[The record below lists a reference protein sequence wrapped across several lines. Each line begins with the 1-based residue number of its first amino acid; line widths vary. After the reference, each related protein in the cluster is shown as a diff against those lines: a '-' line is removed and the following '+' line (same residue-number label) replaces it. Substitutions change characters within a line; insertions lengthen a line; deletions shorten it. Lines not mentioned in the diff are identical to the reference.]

1 MNITKILGAL
11 LTGTLVL
18 VLGYPSTA
26 NAASTLPRNNG
37 AIAFS
42 RTSLSL
48 ENIWRMNSD
57 GERQRPMTYRG
68 GSNPVWSPDGGR
80 LVSTNALS
88 QRLQIMRSDGSNL
101 RNLSNEGGV
110 VREYAAAWNRNS
122 THVAF
127 VREQGSGTAKR
138 HAIIVSNQQN
148 NREVA
153 ITSWSRT
160 VRYQS
165 LSWSPDGT
173 QIVYEQVHGTSA
185 SLRII
190 DVHTRHSKE
199 LVSLSDVTPSANVS
213 WSASGKKILYND
225 SANEVYT
232 IWADGTHRSVISDG
246 ESYGA
251 SWSPDG
257 TSIAFLEARGF
268 EGISISTSDGMVVQ
282 MPVPQGNYEMIH
294 APVWSP
300 DGKKLLFAMT
310 RSTDGTPTSDLFSY
324 NIDTSSTT
332 KLARNITGGYD
343 WQATTR

>member
-11 LTGTLVL
+11 LMGTLVL
-18 VLGYPSTA
+18 VLSYPGTA
-26 NAASTLPRNNG
+26 NAVPPLPGNNG

-42 RTSLSL
+42 RNSLSL
-48 ENIWRMNSD
+48 ENIWRMNSN
-57 GERQRPMTYRG
+57 GERQQPMTYRG
-68 GSNPVWSPDGGR
+68 GSNPVWSPDGKR

-101 RNLSNEGGV
+101 RNLSSEGGI
-110 VREYAAAWNRNS
+110 VREYAAAWNRSS

-138 HAIIVSNQQN
+138 YAIIVSNQQN
-148 NREVA
+148 NHEVVL
-153 ITSWSRT
+153 TSWSRT

-173 QIVYEQVHGTSA
+173 QIVYEQVNGTSA

-190 DVHTRHSKE
+190 DVHTRHSKK
-199 LVSLSDVTPSANVS
+199 LVSLSDITPSANVS

-232 IWADGTHRSVISDG
+232 IWADGTHRSIISDG
-246 ESYGA
+246 DSYDA

-257 TSIAFLEARGF
+257 TSIAFLEARSG
-268 EGISISTSDGMVVQ
+268 EGVSISTSDGTVVQ
-282 MPVPQGNYEMIH
+282 MPVPQGDYEIVH

-300 DGKKLLFAMT
+300 DGKKLLLAMT
-310 RSTDGTPTSDLFSY
+310 RSTDGVPISDLFSY
-324 NIDTSSTT
+324 EIATSNTA
-332 KLARNITGGYD
+332 KLAQNIAGKYD
-343 WQATTR
+343 WQATAE